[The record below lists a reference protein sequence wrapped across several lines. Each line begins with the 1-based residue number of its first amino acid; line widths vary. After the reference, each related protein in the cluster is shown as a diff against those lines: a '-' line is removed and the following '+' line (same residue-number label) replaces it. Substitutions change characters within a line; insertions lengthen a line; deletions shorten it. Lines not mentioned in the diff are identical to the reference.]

1 MKRLISLLLASLLLC
16 ALASAEPVYETQDW
30 VEEAPGQWLRVI
42 TMTKGTER
50 EVTEERASGPT
61 VDQLALTG
69 RRLRNYADGEKL
81 SWSYIEG
88 YDEAQEQTF
97 VANYMYD
104 ENGQL
109 TVGTVTNY
117 LPVLKIQNIL
127 FLTLTPGEDGAFRID
142 IRAVDA
148 DNNELLTAV
157 VNYDKDGNFLSGERI
172 NSQTNVKEKLTEI
185 PVEDQLR
192 PEWRR
197 YDP

>member
-1 MKRLISLLLASLLLC
+1 MKRLISLLLASLLLY
-16 ALASAEPVYETQDW
+16 ALASADTVFEVKDW
-30 VEEAPGQWLRVI
+30 AEEAPGEWLRV
-42 TMTKGTER
+42 TTATGDVH
-50 EVTEERASGPT
+50 EVIEERGSGPS
-61 VDQLALTG
+61 VEQMQLTENRQRGYTAEG
-69 RRLRNYADGEKL
+69 KL

-104 ENGQL
+104 EDGQL
-109 TVGTVTNY
+109 TAGTVTNY

-127 FLTLTPGEDGAFRID
+127 FLTLTPGKDGAFRID

-148 DNNELLTAV
+148 DNKELLTAV

-172 NSQTNVKEKLTEI
+172 NSQTKVKEKLTEI